1 MIYCFQKKKNQVIDR
16 LGGYEHEKENMII
29 TSSPFIFQCFFFA
42 FSSFLFF
49 FGEIPRTSRRRRCW
63 RQWRSLLCFFLP
75 RIFVDRVVPV
85 SFLIESTLIAMM
97 LNVLGFALNGSFF
110 CLLPFWFGSGEKGL
124 PFPFFAVKN
133 DLYLVYFLI
142 ESSVIALFQRYYFVL
157 TEIGWVVLVF

>member
-49 FGEIPRTSRRRRCW
+49 FWRNTTDVPTEALLTSMAVVA
-63 RQWRSLLCFFLP
+63 LFFFLP

-110 CLLPFWFGSGEKGL
+110 LPS
-124 PFPFFAVKN
+124 PF
-133 DLYLVYFLI
+133 LVW
-142 ESSVIALFQRYYFVL
+142 
-157 TEIGWVVLVF
+157 IG

>member
-1 MIYCFQKKKNQVIDR
+1 M
-16 LGGYEHEKENMII
+16 
-29 TSSPFIFQCFFFA
+29 FFFA
-42 FSSFLFF
+42 LSSFLFF
-49 FGEIPRTSRRRRCW
+49 LEKYHGRPDGGVADVNGGRCFV
-63 RQWRSLLCFFLP
+63 FFLP